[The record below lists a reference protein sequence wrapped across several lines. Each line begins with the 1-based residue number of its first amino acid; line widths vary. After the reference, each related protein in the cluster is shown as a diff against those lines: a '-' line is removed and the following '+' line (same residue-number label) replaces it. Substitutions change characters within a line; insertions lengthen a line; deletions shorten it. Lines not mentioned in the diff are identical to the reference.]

1 MSVCLSVCLNE
12 WPPVRSSGRLVG
24 WVSTRIAFA
33 CVHNWT
39 HMVAKVTKHSSRFP
53 FRFFFCFVLISSWR
67 PSLLFCGHFLFL
79 SVDLSFSMVAEVVV
93 GRNDSQKD
101 RMTAVSGSGSRNHH
115 SPSYPPIREGERRE
129 CEYLIKF
136 QLSQFVKYVKSSI
149 IIVGITITYGPGHS
163 ICGRART
170 PDNGQRRSNCIL

>member
-1 MSVCLSVCLNE
+1 
-12 WPPVRSSGRLVG
+12 
-24 WVSTRIAFA
+24 
-33 CVHNWT
+33 
-39 HMVAKVTKHSSRFP
+39 MVAKVTKHSSRFP
-53 FRFFFCFVLISSWR
+53 FRFFLSTYPPGDHLYFFVGTS
-67 PSLLFCGHFLFL
+67 FFL

-101 RMTAVSGSGSRNHH
+101 RMTAVPGSGSRNHH
-115 SPSYPPIREGERRE
+115 SPSYPPIREEERRGE

-163 ICGRART
+163 MCGRART